1 MAATTGEHELSSNQ
15 SPLKGAVLGLL
26 VQGPSYGYE
35 LANRLER
42 QLGPGWSIVRPS
54 LYRMLR
60 GLDREGLVSS
70 SQASEDTSSA
80 RIMYEATDLAESA
93 LIAWM
98 DSPLSFD
105 EAQLQLQARMVVARP
120 EDLPR
125 LLVALNQ
132 HERALFSKRDQVQAG
147 TPAQHSL
154 RAAMMFL
161 VREASMQ
168 RINGE
173 LLWLDLARQT
183 IRTLLASRNLSA
195 ADGPVA
201 DSGASD
207 QALRGWPPRDAR
219 TRPRLSGDRR
229 GRLRGHV
236 GPQALRQVNLAAS
249 NGRDRAARRGR
260 DPLRRSSLA
269 SDVRARARPP
279 TAPRRDRARQLG
291 VAHPDR
297 APRDRAGCNRVR
309 QRRHFDAPGSR
320 VRAQGLGARGR
331 LGLRRRAHRPPHARR
346 ALAHGFGDGLGTR
359 AAPIV
364 DGRARRAARTIGK
377 QRALQPAAVP
387 RRRPRPGGG
396 NRLREL
402 GGLGGHLAHDGRLQR
417 RSALDGSGRRAR
429 ALPGPSVPRASRAGD
444 ARS

>member
-1 MAATTGEHELSSNQ
+1 MFGRVRLAKGGALRDMAATTGEHELSNQ

-93 LIAWM
+93 LVAWM

-132 HERALFSKRDQVQAG
+132 HERALFSKRDQVLQG
-147 TPAQHSL
+147 RPTQHSL
-154 RAAMMFL
+154 RSSMMFL

-183 IRTLLASRNLSA
+183 IRTLLA
-195 ADGPVA
+195 
-201 DSGASD
+201 
-207 QALRGWPPRDAR
+207 AR
-219 TRPRLSGDRR
+219 T
-229 GRLRGHV
+229 
-236 GPQALRQVNLAAS
+236 
-249 NGRDRAARRGR
+249 
-260 DPLRRSSLA
+260 
-269 SDVRARARPP
+269 
-279 TAPRRDRARQLG
+279 
-291 VAHPDR
+291 
-297 APRDRAGCNRVR
+297 
-309 QRRHFDAPGSR
+309 
-320 VRAQGLGARGR
+320 
-331 LGLRRRAHRPPHARR
+331 
-346 ALAHGFGDGLGTR
+346 
-359 AAPIV
+359 
-364 DGRARRAARTIGK
+364 
-377 QRALQPAAVP
+377 
-387 RRRPRPGGG
+387 
-396 NRLREL
+396 
-402 GGLGGHLAHDGRLQR
+402 
-417 RSALDGSGRRAR
+417 
-429 ALPGPSVPRASRAGD
+429 
-444 ARS
+444 

>member
-1 MAATTGEHELSSNQ
+1 MAARTGEQELSSNQ

-70 SQASEDTSSA
+70 SQASVSSSQDSEDTSSA

-93 LIAWM
+93 LVAWM

-183 IRTLLASRNLSA
+183 IRTLLASR
-195 ADGPVA
+195 
-201 DSGASD
+201 
-207 QALRGWPPRDAR
+207 
-219 TRPRLSGDRR
+219 T
-229 GRLRGHV
+229 
-236 GPQALRQVNLAAS
+236 
-249 NGRDRAARRGR
+249 
-260 DPLRRSSLA
+260 
-269 SDVRARARPP
+269 
-279 TAPRRDRARQLG
+279 
-291 VAHPDR
+291 
-297 APRDRAGCNRVR
+297 
-309 QRRHFDAPGSR
+309 
-320 VRAQGLGARGR
+320 
-331 LGLRRRAHRPPHARR
+331 
-346 ALAHGFGDGLGTR
+346 
-359 AAPIV
+359 
-364 DGRARRAARTIGK
+364 
-377 QRALQPAAVP
+377 
-387 RRRPRPGGG
+387 
-396 NRLREL
+396 
-402 GGLGGHLAHDGRLQR
+402 
-417 RSALDGSGRRAR
+417 
-429 ALPGPSVPRASRAGD
+429 
-444 ARS
+444 